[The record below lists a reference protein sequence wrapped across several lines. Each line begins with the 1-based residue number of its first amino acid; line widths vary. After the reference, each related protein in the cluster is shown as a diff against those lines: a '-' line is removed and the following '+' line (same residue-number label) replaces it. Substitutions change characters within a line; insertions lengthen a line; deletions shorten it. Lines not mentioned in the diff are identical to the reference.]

1 MKKQNIETICIQG
14 GYEPKNG
21 QPRQLPI
28 IQSTTYRYDT
38 SADMGKLFDLES
50 DGYMYSRLANPTCD
64 MVAKNSRHGR
74 RFGGYADFF
83 RSGGQF
89 LRYI

>member
-50 DGYMYSRLANPTCD
+50 DGYMYSISTLYLISPPA
-64 MVAKNSRHGR
+64 A
-74 RFGGYADFF
+74 
-83 RSGGQF
+83 
-89 LRYI
+89 II